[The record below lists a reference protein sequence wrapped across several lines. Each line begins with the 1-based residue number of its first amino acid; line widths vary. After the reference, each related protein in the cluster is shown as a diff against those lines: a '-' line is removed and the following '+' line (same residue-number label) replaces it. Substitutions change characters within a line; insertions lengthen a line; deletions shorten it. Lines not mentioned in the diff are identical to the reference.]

1 MKYFKN
7 ITDLEELRKEYRK
20 LVKALH
26 PDAGGTQADFVAMK
40 KEYETLFKQIESGAG
55 KTAQDIE
62 KDIQIDKDLQ
72 NIIDRIVFFDIN
84 IEVCGSW
91 IWIDG
96 NTFIV
101 KEQLKEIGFKWSN
114 KRKKWHYSK
123 EENTP
128 NHYKSKL
135 SFEEIEKKYGS
146 SKVQTKAVFLN

>member
-1 MKYFKN
+1 MTYFKN
-7 ITDLEELRKEYRK
+7 ISDLEELRKEYRK

-72 NIIDRIVFFDIN
+72 NIIDKIVFFDIN

-91 IWIDG
+91 IWVDG

-123 EENTP
+123 EEDTP
-128 NHYKSKL
+128 NYFKSKL
-135 SFEEIEKKYGS
+135 SFEEIERKYGS